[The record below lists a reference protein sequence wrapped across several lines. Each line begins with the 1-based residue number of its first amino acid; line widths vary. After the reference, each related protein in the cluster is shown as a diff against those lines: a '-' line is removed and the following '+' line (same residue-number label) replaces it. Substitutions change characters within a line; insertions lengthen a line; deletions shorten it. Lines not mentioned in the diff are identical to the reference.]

1 MKTLESAMTVSG
13 SFDGKRDS
21 KSHLLRKSSDDWG
34 NRLES
39 TLRRGLIQRMYGLGI
54 LSMAGLSRVAVA
66 GS

>member
-1 MKTLESAMTVSG
+1 MTVSG

-21 KSHLLRKSSDDWG
+21 KSHLLRKSGDDWG

-39 TLRRGLIQRMYGLGI
+39 TLRRRLIQGMYGLGI
-54 LSMAGLSRVAVA
+54 LSMTGLSRVAVA